1 MVTPAGRILVTV
13 CSMKQPEVPI
23 LVDQSDAGEYA
34 GNLSEPHQ
42 AAHRAVTPW
51 RRATVIA
58 AAGVPVGL
66 IWWLLAPS
74 GFNLLTGDPE
84 LASGTNISGWLPRDL
99 VLAGLFLLAGSISG
113 ALVSGSKDELPGPW
127 AIVFVVLAGTLGAV
141 LAWGTG
147 VLAGQR
153 WGESVDAETNASV
166 AFSLRSYAIIAI
178 WPAAIALSIF
188 LETIFR
194 TPARARKMNA

>member
-1 MVTPAGRILVTV
+1 MT
-13 CSMKQPEVPI
+13 QPEVPI
-23 LVDQSDAGEYA
+23 PARHSDVTEDAGSLGQA
-34 GNLSEPHQ
+34 RQ

-51 RRATVIA
+51 RRAAVIA
-58 AAGVPVGL
+58 AVGVPVGL

-113 ALVSGSKDELPGPW
+113 AVVSGAKDDLPAPW
-127 AIVFVVLAGTLGAV
+127 TIVLMVVAGTLGAV
-141 LAWGTG
+141 IAWGTG

-166 AFSLRSYAIIAI
+166 AFSLRSYAVIAI
-178 WPAAIALSIF
+178 WPAATALGIF
-188 LETIFR
+188 LEAIFR
-194 TPARARKMNA
+194 TPARERKMTE